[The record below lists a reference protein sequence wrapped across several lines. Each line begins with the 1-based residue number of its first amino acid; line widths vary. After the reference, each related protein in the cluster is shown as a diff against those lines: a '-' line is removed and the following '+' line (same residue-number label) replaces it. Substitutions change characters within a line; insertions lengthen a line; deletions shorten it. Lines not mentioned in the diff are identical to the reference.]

1 MAIPSFDPKAIIAM
15 EASRRLTDK
24 AFGAAQNMY
33 NSCKEKDD
41 VCQRAAEAKA
51 AEYGQRQITA
61 QASDI
66 LARHPAREESPP
78 KSRSALPPEE
88 MIAAQKRAAAAE
100 RWRIESEYAVAQ
112 AKKEE
117 AAANKRLETAKE
129 VEKKYNNS
137 WFWW

>member
-1 MAIPSFDPKAIIAM
+1 
-15 EASRRLTDK
+15 
-24 AFGAAQNMY
+24 
-33 NSCKEKDD
+33 
-41 VCQRAAEAKA
+41 
-51 AEYGQRQITA
+51 
-61 QASDI
+61 
-66 LARHPAREESPP
+66 
-78 KSRSALPPEE
+78 

-100 RWRIESEYAVAQ
+100 RWRIEAEYAVAQ